1 MEEENIIDDDKEISP
16 REEQNQRNV
25 ANNEDNI
32 RAFADFTKDKGWG
45 WVSAAGK
52 AIDTADKISGGRS
65 TRKLAKDLNRAN
77 KIAPGGRKAQR
88 MLNRQAESGITK
100 KYNQVKNIPSENSNS
115 NNSSNNSDTKV
126 KGTIFIEKKPK
137 IMIIIYVIIIIS
149 FFLLLTFVVLFSDEN
164 ASTGGIG
171 TAYGSNCST
180 VTVTGESAG
189 TYSIED
195 YIAGVIAHEAYSDGG
210 KEALKAQAIAA
221 RTYLLNRTADCTKS
235 IENSQSSQTFDS
247 NPGEWA
253 KEAAKET
260 AGMILTYEGEIFST
274 MYDSFCYADSDC
286 SDAVCNE
293 NGCTVEY
300 TKLPNKEK
308 HTITLKTSKQRERIV
323 PGGGHAYG
331 MSQLVSYEMAENGS
345 TYEEIL
351 EYFYSEGVEISS
363 MYGGSDGTLE
373 EIDGFQARTSRATRD
388 NKYFYGDNSYTEGE
402 CAWYGVRRTNEI
414 LGTLGKTERVTNG
427 GNGGDFCY
435 ASDYSKFPKSYN
447 IYDVRPGDVIS
458 WSSGSY
464 GHVAIIEAVYRDSSG
479 NPTKVLISEAYN
491 KVGSGYNTYY
501 TASNGKTYFVD
512 NTSGVSIRETEY
524 TALRQELRKY
534 NCEGPTGFGNGCQR
548 YEEIN
553 INNLAG
559 RWGYRF
565 VCYIHLVN

>member
-1 MEEENIIDDDKEISP
+1 MDEEYIVDNNEENQLSP
-16 REEQNQRNV
+16 REEKNQRNV
-25 ANNEDNI
+25 ANNEDNL

-65 TRKLAKDLNRAN
+65 THKLAKDLNRAN

-88 MLNRQAESGITK
+88 MLNRQAEHGVTK
-100 KYNQVKNIPSENSNS
+100 RYNQYKNIKQGNF
-115 NNSSNNSDTKV
+115 NNDTDTKV
-126 KGTIFIEKKPK
+126 KGTIETEKKPK
-137 IMIIIYVIIIIS
+137 TNITVFIIMIVAFLFLII
-149 FFLLLTFVVLFSDEN
+149 FVVLFL
-164 ASTGGIG
+164 ASG
-171 TAYGSNCST
+171 TSNGSGTVYGSNCST

-189 TYSIED
+189 TYSIDD
-195 YIAGVIAHEAYSDGG
+195 YIAGVIAHEAYPDGG

-221 RTYLLNRTADCTKS
+221 RTYLINRTSDCTKS
-235 IENSQSSQTFDS
+235 IENSESAQTFNP

-253 KEAAKET
+253 KEASQET
-260 AGMILTYEGEIFST
+260 TGMVLTYEGEVFST

-300 TKLPNKEK
+300 TKLPNNEK

-331 MSQLVSYEMAENGS
+331 MSQLVSYEMAANGS

-351 EYFYSEGVEISS
+351 KYFYSEGVEISS

-414 LGTLGKTERVTNG
+414 LGTLGKTERVSNG

-435 ASDYSKFPKSYN
+435 ASDYSSFPKSYN

-512 NTSGVSIRETEY
+512 NTSGVSIRDTAY

-548 YEEIN
+548 YEEID